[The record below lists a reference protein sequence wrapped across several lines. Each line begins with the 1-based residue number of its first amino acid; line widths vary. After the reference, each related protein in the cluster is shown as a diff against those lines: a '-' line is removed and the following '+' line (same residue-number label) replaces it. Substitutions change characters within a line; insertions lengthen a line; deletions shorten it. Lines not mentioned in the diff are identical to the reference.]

1 MLTPDY
7 KTFLQLSRDA
17 TLVPVAK
24 TLSADLL
31 TPVGAFLSV
40 AAKQKYSFLL
50 ESVEGG
56 EKIGRYTFVGAQ
68 PRMVLTARGRELAIQ
83 RGNHEEHR
91 TGDINE
97 VLRETL
103 REFHPATVPGLPPFT
118 SGGVGYFA
126 YDMVRQFERLP
137 KTARAD
143 VDLPDCIFT
152 FYDRLLAFDHLKHQ
166 LHIIAAADVRSE
178 SPRKA
183 YERALADIDA
193 LERKL
198 VAGIHKQ
205 QLGWSAPAKRKP
217 VKVHTST
224 THDEFLAGVRRAKEY
239 IAAGDIFQ
247 VVLSQRLNFKPPTE
261 PFQIYRALRT
271 VNPSPYMFYLQF
283 DDTQVV
289 GASPEMLVRI
299 TGRNLEYRPIAGTR
313 RRGEAAGDDARLI
326 EELRTDEKERAEHVM
341 LVDLGRNDLGR
352 VSTYG
357 SVKVRDLMYV
367 ERYSHVMHL
376 VSALEGQLRPELDAL
391 DAVAACFPAGTLS
404 GAPKVRAME
413 IIEELEPVRR
423 GVYGG
428 AILYADYAGN
438 LDSCIAIRTMVV
450 HRGRAYVQAGAGIVA
465 DSDPESEYQ
474 ECMNKASALLRAA
487 ERAG

>member
-1 MLTPDY
+1 LLRA
-7 KTFLQLSRDA
+7 KLREHR
-17 TLVPVAK
+17 PVA
-24 TLSADLL
+24 
-31 TPVGAFLSV
+31 
-40 AAKQKYSFLL
+40 
-50 ESVEGG
+50 
-56 EKIGRYTFVGAQ
+56 I
-68 PRMVLTARGRELAIQ
+68 
-83 RGNHEEHR
+83 
-91 TGDINE
+91 
-97 VLRETL
+97 
-103 REFHPATVPGLPPFT
+103 PGLPPFVA
-118 SGGVGYFA
+118 GGVGYFA

-137 KTARAD
+137 ETAIVD
-143 VDLPDCIFT
+143 VNLPDCIFT

-183 YERALADIDA
+183 YDRALADIDA

-198 VAGIHKQ
+198 VRGIRHQ
-205 QLGWSAPAKRKP
+205 TLGWSAPPKP
-217 VKVHTST
+217 KAIKVHAST
-224 THDEFLAGVRRAKEY
+224 THGEFLKSVRRAKEY
-239 IAAGDIFQ
+239 IAAGDAFQ
-247 VVLSQRLNFKPPTE
+247 VVLSQRFDFKLPTE
-261 PFQIYRALRT
+261 PFQVYRALRT

-299 TGRNLEYRPIAGTR
+299 TGRKLEYRPIAGTR
-313 RRGEAAGDDARLI
+313 RRGEEDADDARLI

-352 VSTYG
+352 VSAYG
-357 SVKVRDLMYV
+357 SIKVRDLMYV

-474 ECMNKASALLRAA
+474 ECMNKASALLRAV
-487 ERAG
+487 ERSG